1 MNPQF
6 ETLNEF
12 FAMGGHALYVWLA
25 YGSTIGVL
33 LGNFFMLRSAKKRQ
47 LRELKWSARVVAEEL
62 ATENE

>member
-6 ETLNEF
+6 DTLSEF

-33 LGNFFMLRSAKKRQ
+33 LVNFFMLRGTRNRQ
-47 LRELKWSARVVAEEL
+47 LRELKWSATVAAEESE
-62 ATENE
+62 TENE